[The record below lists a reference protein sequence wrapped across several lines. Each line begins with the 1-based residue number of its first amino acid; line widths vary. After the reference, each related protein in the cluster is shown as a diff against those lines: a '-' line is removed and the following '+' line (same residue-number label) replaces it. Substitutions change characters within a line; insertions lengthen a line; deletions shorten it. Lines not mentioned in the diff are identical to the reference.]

1 MLSKNKLRELR
12 FFQHKKYRDAHE
24 VFVVEG
30 AKSVCEVLK
39 SDWQIVTLVALEN
52 QIEQYVSKLSSDVCF
67 SATIEQL
74 SKLSLLQTPQDVWAV
89 VKRKKIENTTL
100 SHVTLVLDGIQNPG
114 NMGTIL
120 RIMDWFGY
128 SHIICSHDCVDV
140 FNPKVVQASMG
151 AILRIQVSYQHL
163 PSVLSEATVPIFA
176 ACMQGNNIYTESLPH
191 QAYVV
196 FGNEGS
202 GISDEVLQYVS
213 TRIAIPSDLE
223 LSGAESLNVG
233 VAAGIICSEF
243 FRVNFNPT

>member
-1 MLSKNKLRELR
+1 MLSKNKLKELR
-12 FFQHKKYRDAHE
+12 FFQHKKHRDVHD

-52 QIEQYVSKLSSDVCF
+52 RIQQYVSELSSDICF
-67 SATIEQL
+67 SATSEQL
-74 SKLSLLQTPQDVWAV
+74 SNLSLLQTPPDVWAV
-89 VKRKKIENTTL
+89 VKRKKVESTTF
-100 SHVTLVLDGIQNPG
+100 SPVTLVLDGIRNPG

-128 SHIICSHDCVDV
+128 SHIMCSHDYVDV

-151 AILRIQVSYQHL
+151 AILRIQVSYVHL
-163 PSVLSEATVPIFA
+163 PSFLSKATVPIFA

-191 QAYVV
+191 KAYVV
-196 FGNEGS
+196 LGNEGN

-213 TRIAIPSDLE
+213 TRIAIPPGGES
-223 LSGAESLNVG
+223 SGAESLNVS

-243 FRVNFNPT
+243 FRVNFK